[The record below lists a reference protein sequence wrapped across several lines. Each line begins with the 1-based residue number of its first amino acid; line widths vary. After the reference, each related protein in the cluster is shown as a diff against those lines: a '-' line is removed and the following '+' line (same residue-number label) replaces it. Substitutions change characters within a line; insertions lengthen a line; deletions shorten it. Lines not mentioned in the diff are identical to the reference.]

1 MIHDDNRTICAI
13 SSPAGVGA
21 IAIVRLSGEKSI
33 DIASKLLVNRE
44 KFIALEHG
52 KMLYTP
58 IYSKDGQLLDE
69 VLIVKFIAPNSFTGE
84 NTVEIYC
91 HGSEYIQ
98 SQIVMALVDNGASAA
113 QPGEF
118 TFQAFLNSRIDLS
131 QTEAVADLI
140 SSSSRESHRVAINQM
155 KGHISSEIAELR
167 EKMLELVALM
177 ELELDFG
184 EEDVEFAD
192 RTKLS
197 ELTQVLIARI
207 DQLIGSYRYGE
218 AIKSGIPVAIVG
230 EPNVGKSTLLNAL
243 LKDER
248 AIVSHIPGTTRD
260 TIEEN
265 MTIDGFKYRFIDTAG
280 IRISEDVVEK
290 MGVERTFK
298 NIEKSQ
304 IILLTIDA
312 NIVDNQTF
320 EFINSIKTKVSDD
333 QFLIILANKYD
344 TVNDF
349 DITQFERYA
358 TTLLISAK
366 TRFNLDVLD
375 KKLVECVKS
384 LKTSE
389 TDLILT
395 STRQL
400 ELFQNIN
407 SSLLRAKEG
416 IDKGLSGDF
425 VSQDL
430 REAMYMLGEIT
441 GHITNEDVLGAI
453 FSKFCIGK

>member
-1 MIHDDNRTICAI
+1 MFNDENRTICAI
-13 SSPAGVGA
+13 SSPAGMGA
-21 IAIVRLSGEKSI
+21 IAIVRLSGENSI
-33 DIASKLLVNRE
+33 KIASKLLSNKD
-44 KFIALEHG
+44 KFFSLEHG
-52 KMLYTP
+52 KMLYTQ
-58 IYSKDGQLLDE
+58 IFGEDGKILDDVLL
-69 VLIVKFIAPNSFTGE
+69 VKFIAPNSFTGE

-98 SQIVMALVDNGASAA
+98 SQIIITLINYGASVAK
-113 QPGEF
+113 PGEF
-118 TFQAFLNSRIDLS
+118 SFQAFFNSRIDLS
-131 QTEAVADLI
+131 QTEALADLI
-140 SSSSRESHRVAINQM
+140 SSSSRESHRLAINQM

-197 ELTQVLIARI
+197 EITLELIERTSL
-207 DQLIGSYRYGE
+207 LISSYKYGN

-265 MTIDGFKYRFIDTAG
+265 LIIEGLKFRFIDTAG
-280 IRISEDVVEK
+280 IRNSDDLVEK
-290 MGVERTFK
+290 MGVKRTFE

-304 IILLTIDA
+304 VILLTIDA
-312 NIVDNQTF
+312 NIVDSQTF
-320 EFINSIKTKVSDD
+320 EFISSIKSKINDD
-333 QFLIILANKYD
+333 QYLLILLNKSD
-344 TVNDF
+344 TVNNLNDEVF
-349 DITQFERYA
+349 TKLADTISV
-358 TTLLISAK
+358 SAK
-366 TRFNLDVLD
+366 TRFNLD
-375 KKLVECVKS
+375 KLEQKLINWVKS

-389 TDLILT
+389 SDLIIT
-395 STRQL
+395 SSRQL

-407 SSLLRAKEG
+407 ISLVRAKEG

-441 GHITNEDVLGAI
+441 GHITNDDVLGAI